1 MREFSRIQRLPP
13 YVLGIVNELKH
24 EARRRGEDI
33 IDFGLGNPDM
43 PTPKHIVDK
52 LIEAAQKESNHRYSL
67 SRGI

>member
-13 YVLGIVNELKH
+13 YVLGIVNDLKS

-43 PTPKHIVDK
+43 ATPNHIVEK
-52 LIEAAQKESNHRYSL
+52 LIESAGKEANHR
-67 SRGI
+67 